1 MRFFPLAFLL
11 LAMSQPALGQSRP
24 LGLVLTS
31 DNDAIFG
38 GDPSKFYMY
47 TNRYFEGVKTKPW
60 QGGTY
65 GYSRNQR
72 RTSIGIVYTRLHEGI
87 DIRPVHRDS
96 LGNPLD
102 EIRSIA
108 DGTVVHVN
116 DSSSASNYGKY
127 VVVHHDWGYGPF
139 FSLYAHLSKISAT
152 RGQAVQA
159 GETIAIM
166 GYTGAGINRERA
178 HVHLELCMILS
189 DRFQGWY
196 ERHFT
201 SENKHSLFNGFNLIG
216 MDISRLYIEHR
227 KDPDITIPSFL
238 VNETEIYYK
247 VIVPNHGK
255 VDILRRYPWLL
266 GDLDR
271 RSNSP
276 SWEFSF
282 AATGIPLQVR
292 PSMKSTKAPI
302 VSYVKRSETDHSYM
316 TSARITGTG
325 SEAKL
330 TPAGSR
336 FIQLISDSF

>member
-1 MRFFPLAFLL
+1 MRFSPLAFLL

-47 TNRYFEGVKTKPW
+47 TDRYFEGVKTKPW

-96 LGNPLD
+96 SGNPLD

-139 FSLYAHLSKISAT
+139 FSLYAHLSKINAT
-152 RGQAVQA
+152 RGQAVEA

-189 DRFQGWY
+189 DRFQSWY
-196 ERHFT
+196 ELHFT

-216 MDISRLYIEHR
+216 MDISKLYIEHR

-247 VIVPNHGK
+247 VIVPNNGK

-266 GDLDR
+266 DDLDR
-271 RSNSP
+271 GSNSP

-292 PSMKSTKAPI
+292 PRMKSTKAPI

-325 SEAKL
+325 SQAKL